1 MPVWTKEALSRIS
14 LSLIRFTFRYRED
27 YEDTTVPPP
36 NSTVM
41 DIFSLRTGSTAD
53 TLGNAKDQVRQIG
66 IHSPAL

>member
-1 MPVWTKEALSRIS
+1 MFCIALVAGA
-14 LSLIRFTFRYRED
+14 SLI
-27 YEDTTVPPP
+27 TVPPP